1 MLAIIATLA
10 MLAVVASGLIAA
22 MPAAAHDAMI
32 DQSPKPGETLDAGI
46 IEIRL
51 TFNNELLV
59 VSGGNSS
66 EIIVFGPLGGAER
79 LQNNSCAFTDGS
91 NRELSTRVDLD
102 QPGDYRVSWR
112 TVSSDGH
119 PISESFTFS
128 VLNSS
133 GHVSNGLV
141 AGTDCPSAIT
151 AEQFAESAGASG
163 AEAGLLDQASQAVTG
178 YWLLWLAMPLA
189 ALGIF
194 LLVRPRRSGKT
205 Q

>member
-1 MLAIIATLA
+1 

-22 MPAAAHDAMI
+22 LPAAAHDAVI
-32 DQSPKPGETLDAGI
+32 DQSPKRGETLEAGI
-46 IEIRL
+46 IEIRI

-66 EIIVFGPLGGAER
+66 EIIVFGPLGTAER
-79 LQNNSCAFTDGS
+79 LRNNSCAFPS
-91 NRELSTRVDLD
+91 AANRELSTRVDLD

-119 PISESFTFS
+119 PISQSFVFS
-128 VLNSS
+128 VVNSTGHISS
-133 GHVSNGLV
+133 GLV
-141 AGTDCPSAIT
+141 PGTECPSAIT
-151 AEQFAESAGASG
+151 AEQFAASAGAV
-163 AEAGLLDQASQAVTG
+163 AEEAGLLDQVSQAVTG

-189 ALGIF
+189 ALAIF

>member
-1 MLAIIATLA
+1 

-22 MPAAAHDAMI
+22 LPAAAHDAVI
-32 DQSPKPGETLDAGI
+32 DQSPKRGETLEAGI

-66 EIIVFGPLGGAER
+66 EIIVFGPLGTAER
-79 LQNNSCAFTDGS
+79 LQNNSCAFPS
-91 NRELSTRVDLD
+91 AANRELSTRVDLD

-119 PISESFTFS
+119 PISQSFVFS
-128 VLNSS
+128 VVNSTGHISS
-133 GHVSNGLV
+133 GLV
-141 AGTDCPSAIT
+141 PGTECPSAIT
-151 AEQFAESAGASG
+151 AEQFAASAGAV
-163 AEAGLLDQASQAVTG
+163 AEEAGLLDQVSQAVTG

-189 ALGIF
+189 ALAIF

>member
-1 MLAIIATLA
+1 

-22 MPAAAHDAMI
+22 LPAAAHDAVI
-32 DQSPKPGETLDAGI
+32 DQSPKRGETLEAGI

-66 EIIVFGPLGGAER
+66 EIIVFGPLGTAER
-79 LQNNSCAFTDGS
+79 LQNNSCAFPS
-91 NRELSTRVDLD
+91 AANRELSTRVDLD

-119 PISESFTFS
+119 PISQSFVFS
-128 VLNSS
+128 VVNSTGHISS
-133 GHVSNGLV
+133 GLV
-141 AGTDCPSAIT
+141 PGTECPSAIT
-151 AEQFAESAGASG
+151 AEQFAASAGA
-163 AEAGLLDQASQAVTG
+163 AAEEAGLLDQVSQAVTG

-189 ALGIF
+189 ALAIF

>member
-1 MLAIIATLA
+1 

-22 MPAAAHDAMI
+22 LPAAAHDAVI
-32 DQSPKPGETLDAGI
+32 DQSPKPGDVLEAGV
-46 IEIRL
+46 IEVKL

-59 VSGGNSS
+59 VSGGSSS
-66 EIIVFGPLGGAER
+66 EIIVFGPLGEGAR
-79 LQNNSCAFTDGS
+79 LQNNSCAFPSES

-119 PISESFTFS
+119 PISESFEFS
-128 VLNSS
+128 VVNTT

-141 AGTDCPSAIT
+141 PGTDCPTAIT
-151 AEQFAESAGASG
+151 AEQFADTAGDAAG
-163 AEAGLLDQASQAVTG
+163 EAGLLDQASQAVTG

-189 ALGIF
+189 ALAIL